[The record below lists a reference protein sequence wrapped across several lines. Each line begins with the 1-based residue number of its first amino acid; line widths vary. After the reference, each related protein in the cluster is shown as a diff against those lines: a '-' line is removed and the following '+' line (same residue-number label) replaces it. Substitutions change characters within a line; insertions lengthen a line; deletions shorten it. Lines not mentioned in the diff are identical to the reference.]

1 MITSQVLSII
11 TDLIM
16 VAIVVTTWHYTRS
29 RQRTLQ
35 WMKRQAKIETIT
47 AEISVLNSGKA
58 GNSCS
63 TSTEH
68 ANRLIEELRLLTGE
82 HNKSTDFGCNIRKMF
97 SRAIL

>member
-35 WMKRQAKIETIT
+35 WMKRQAKIEAIT
-47 AEISVLNSGKA
+47 AEISVLNSRHA
-58 GNSCS
+58 GNSGS
-63 TSTEH
+63 ASTER
-68 ANRLIEELRLLTGE
+68 ANRLVQELYLLTAE
-82 HNKSTDFGCNIRKMF
+82 HKETSDLGYNIRRMF